1 MMMLMIINNITFN
14 FTQSSPIIPVI
25 RRSNPCFMRMRNTEN
40 CFFSMYCSW
49 SVFTCMFTMIIQ
61 LYFPSVL
68 KIMRNPRTPKSPN
81 LENKP
86 PFKYFWGYSSPN
98 TSLIQQQ
105 GIRYKVQY
113 ENTNIQLMKIQQ
125 AEVGKN
131 SIHSS

>member
-1 MMMLMIINNITFN
+1 M
-14 FTQSSPIIPVI
+14 
-25 RRSNPCFMRMRNTEN
+25 NP
-40 CFFSMYCSW
+40 
-49 SVFTCMFTMIIQ
+49 
-61 LYFPSVL
+61 
-68 KIMRNPRTPKSPN
+68 KTPKTPN

-125 AEVGKN
+125 AEVGTQYQTTQFIN
-131 SIHSS
+131 QV